1 MGYNLNLLPKSGN
14 VPKKGRPKRGKIL
27 SLIDGL
33 SKYKESVCLFAKD
46 FSVPFDNNQAE
57 RDLRMIKVKTKVS
70 GCFRSKNGARDYTK
84 IMSFIGTAKELGH
97 DAFSAILF
105 AFSGNPFLLLKPQ
118 S

>member
-1 MGYNLNLLPKSGN
+1 MGYNLNPIPQSGN
-14 VPKKGRPKRGKIL
+14 ILKKGRPKRVKIL
-27 SLIDGL
+27 SLIDRL

-70 GCFRSKNGARDYTK
+70 GCFRSKNGAGDYTK
-84 IMSFIGTAKELGH
+84 IMSFVGTAKKLGH
-97 DAFSAILF
+97 DAFSAILL
-105 AFSGNPFLLLKPQ
+105 AFSGNPLSLLKPQ